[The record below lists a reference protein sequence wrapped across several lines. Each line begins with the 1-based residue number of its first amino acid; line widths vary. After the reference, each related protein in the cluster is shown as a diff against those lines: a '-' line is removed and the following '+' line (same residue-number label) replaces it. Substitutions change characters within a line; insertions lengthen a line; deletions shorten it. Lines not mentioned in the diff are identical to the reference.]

1 MRSKAG
7 GGRLSFIDFQ
17 LPTLVDDPPE
27 GDAWI
32 HEIKYDGYRTQLII
46 ERGHARAFTRNGHDW
61 SAKYLPIVEAARG
74 LPAKAAII
82 DGEAVVMNEAG
93 LSDFSKLRSAIRWQA
108 GRIIFV
114 AFDLMHLDG
123 KDLRQLPT
131 IERKAALERLLGD
144 TFDSAIQ
151 FSEHVQGGGMA
162 FYASVDRIGLEGMV
176 SKRASAPYRSGRT
189 ESWLKV
195 KCYEETDYEVAAVL
209 REPGRPNV
217 AYMGDAGQGTPVCRR
232 RLHHAQ
238 RGDARPAMGAGKRQ
252 GQTA

>member
-7 GGRLSFIDFQ
+7 GDRLSFIDFQ

-32 HEIKYDGYRTQLII
+32 HEIKYDGYRTQLVIQGG
-46 ERGHARAFTRNGHDW
+46 EARAFTRRGFDW

-131 IERKAALERLLGD
+131 IA
-144 TFDSAIQ
+144 
-151 FSEHVQGGGMA
+151 QGGAG
-162 FYASVDRIGLEGMV
+162 ASSR
-176 SKRASAPYRSGRT
+176 RH
-189 ESWLKV
+189 
-195 KCYEETDYEVAAVL
+195 L
-209 REPGRPNV
+209 RQRH
-217 AYMGDAGQGTPVCRR
+217 PV
-232 RLHHAQ
+232 
-238 RGDARPAMGAGKRQ
+238 
-252 GQTA
+252 